1 MGLHWKSLS
10 GCLLVASTLFGFAKI
25 AQAEPYIFNPVSDQF
40 NEQLLKAS
48 GDYFQGT
55 EIFRPGADILGIGS
69 PSGIIAFPEREIDR
83 DASRLHGFY
92 REMMQRQVS
101 SDAII
106 RTPDMMN
113 PFDTSVMTMPPR
125 TLPYPALGQ

>member
-1 MGLHWKSLS
+1 MRLHWKSLS

-40 NEQLLKAS
+40 NEKLFKAS

-55 EIFRPGADILGIGS
+55 EVFRPAADILGIGS
-69 PSGIIAFPEREIDR
+69 PSGIIAFPEREIER
-83 DASRLHGFY
+83 DASRIHGFY